1 MTCPDNSSTASSVV
15 MALIKFYEKT
25 KSKSVELS
33 GGNTDCARD
42 RVSNMNHIPNT
53 NPPELKINCD
63 KIVSGGTNAVKF
75 GVASSNLAVNY
86 QGLKIENFHHN
97 AQDGDWLSGNKKKTN
112 LLKRDF
118 SIKNNSMDEFLL
130 LVRKTKQKYKDLLE
144 KDNDKNKKAEQ
155 KNYHKPLQQIIDLG
169 GTISPQ
175 KDGGSIYHLQVF
187 LHVNQKQLNY

>member
-1 MTCPDNSSTASSVV
+1 MTSSSTASSVV

-25 KSKSVELS
+25 KSKSAENC
-33 GGNTDCARD
+33 GNAYGSADKI
-42 RVSNMNHIPNT
+42 SNLNHIPNT
-53 NPPELKINCD
+53 NPPELKINCN

-144 KDNDKNKKAEQ
+144 KDNDKNNKAEQ
-155 KNYHKPLQQIIDLG
+155 KNYHKPLPQINDLG
-169 GTISPQ
+169 ETISPQ